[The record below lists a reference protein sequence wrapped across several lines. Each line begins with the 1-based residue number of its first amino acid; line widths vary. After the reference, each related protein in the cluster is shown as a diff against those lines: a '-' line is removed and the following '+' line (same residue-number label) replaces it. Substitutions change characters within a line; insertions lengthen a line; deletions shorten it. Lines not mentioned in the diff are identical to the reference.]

1 MSNAAELSSLTTA
14 LEDMTKRVTAMADSY
29 ADQRREDLANELYAV
44 ERQLRN
50 AVRRLG
56 KVVDSGA

>member
-14 LEDMTKRVTAMADSY
+14 LEDMTKRVTAMADAY
-29 ADQRREDLANELYAV
+29 ASQRREDLANELYAV
-44 ERQLRN
+44 ERQMRN

>member
-14 LEDMTKRVTAMADSY
+14 LEEITKRVTAMADAY
-29 ADQRREDLANELYAV
+29 AAERREDLAGDLYAV
-44 ERQLRN
+44 ERQLAN